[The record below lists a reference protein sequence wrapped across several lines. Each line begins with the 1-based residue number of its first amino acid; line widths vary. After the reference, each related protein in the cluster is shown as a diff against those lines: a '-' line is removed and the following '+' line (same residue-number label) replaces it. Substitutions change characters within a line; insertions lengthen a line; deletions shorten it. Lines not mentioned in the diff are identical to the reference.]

1 MKKFHQLNSY
11 SLVQTQQYLKLIL
24 WVIILLIVP
33 TTVIFGQLE
42 SISFYVVAHQDDW
55 QLFMAKSAYQDVTN
69 TKNKTVF
76 ITLTAGDAG
85 IGNGSTALI
94 PYYQARENG
103 SKLSS
108 KFLADITTQADKSE
122 VNTFVY
128 ANSHKIACTK
138 YKNTVNYFLR
148 LPDGNASGGGY
159 PKTGNQSL
167 KKLYEKAVPY
177 VISVDSSATYQ
188 GWDDLVAT
196 VRRLMVAESAGFKTA
211 TINLPETDTKINS
224 GDHIDHQYSGILAED
239 ASKDL
244 TCLKKNSWIGYPTA
258 GKPITL
264 TYDEFMNSTAAFI
277 CNAVGNIQGGYKAN
291 WDAAHKQWIGKNTS
305 RVTDIRTIECTGVTP
320 NVSIQTDKPLVLRN
334 KATGKVFEIAGA
346 STGAGAFLQLGARA
360 SNAIHQQFIF
370 KKTPENLWVI
380 TGQQSELA
388 LDAYGG
394 NSTPGTRIWQYR
406 VNGTN
411 AQNWLLE
418 AAGDSS
424 FFIKNQKSGL
434 YIEGGLA
441 AKSADVTLQNYIGDD
456 KQIWQIVSAE
466 KAFTTNPNG
475 EVTTAVKEIVEEKS
489 IWKVFP
495 NPLQYADQVN
505 FSLDKG
511 KTGNVTVTLSTMG
524 GQLLS
529 SQTYQ
534 ALAAESVQQFDFPP
548 ITHGIYILEFVLQT
562 DGQPERKVFQ
572 IVR

>member
-1 MKKFHQLNSY
+1 MKKFQQLNSY
-11 SLVQTQQYLKLIL
+11 SLVKTQQYLNQIL
-24 WVIILLIVP
+24 WAIVLLIVP
-33 TTVIFGQLE
+33 TSVIFGQLE
-42 SISFYVVAHQDDW
+42 SVSFYVVAHQDDW
-55 QLFMAKSAYQDVTN
+55 QLFMAKSAQTDVLN
-69 TKNKTVF
+69 SKNKTVF

-85 IGNGSTALI
+85 LGNGSSALI
-94 PYYQARENG
+94 PYFQARENG
-103 SKLSS
+103 SKLSA
-108 KFLADITTQADKSE
+108 KFLADILTQADKSE
-122 VNTFVY
+122 LNTFIY
-128 ANSHKIACTK
+128 ANSHKIACYK

-148 LPDGNASGGGY
+148 LPDGNASGDGY

-167 KKLYEKAVPY
+167 KRLKDKTVPS
-177 VISVDSSATYQ
+177 VMAVDSSTTYQ

-196 VRRLMVAESAGFKTA
+196 VRRLIVADAAGFNTA
-211 TINLPETDTKINS
+211 TINLPETDTKFNP
-224 GDHIDHQYSGILAED
+224 GDHIDHQYAGKLAED

-258 GKPITL
+258 GKAVNVTN
-264 TYDEFMNSTAAFI
+264 DELMNSVAAFA
-277 CNAVGNIQGGYKAN
+277 CNAVGNIQGGYKSN

-320 NVSIQTDKPLVLRN
+320 NVSIQSDKPLVLRN

-346 STGAGAFLQLGARA
+346 STGAGAFLQLGTRA
-360 SNAIHQQFIF
+360 SAATHQQFIF

-394 NSTPGTRIWQYR
+394 GSTPGTRIWQFR

-441 AKSADVTLQNYIGDD
+441 AKSNEVTLQNYIGDD
-456 KQIWQIVSAE
+456 KQKWQIVSAE

-475 EVTTAVKEIVEEKS
+475 EITTAVKEIVEEKS

-511 KTGNVTVTLSTMG
+511 KTGDVTVTLSTMG

-534 ALAAESVQQFDFPP
+534 ALAAGSTQQFDFPP

-562 DGQPERKVFQ
+562 DGQPERKAFQ